1 LEGFGCVVRAISID
15 LVHLALLA
23 FGCCAEG
30 ARFADRERSGVNIG
44 RKIEPVGNRS
54 DYSPCLVRLARIRGD
69 VLRIVLFYGS
79 VFVRHDGYWL

>member
-1 LEGFGCVVRAISID
+1 MIY
-15 LVHLALLA
+15 LALFA

-30 ARFADRERSGVNIG
+30 ARFTDGERSGVNIG
-44 RKIEPVGNRS
+44 RKVEPVGNRS

-79 VFVRHDGYWL
+79 VFVRHDRYWL